1 MNFEKFFR
9 TVFFIMRL
17 LLYYI
22 TKKTITKNANK
33 EYILL
38 TLTRTDYLKIFS
50 LKKTFTF
57 LLLLLLDILENLQ
70 ENHGPT
76 VMFWKDY
83 MFPLRMAKNVGE
95 SGPWNIWLTW
105 LIICHCNIITTLK
118 IFVFNRICLFHQNVL
133 LFK

>member
-1 MNFEKFFR
+1 MDFEKFFR
-9 TVFFIMRL
+9 TVFFIVRL

-50 LKKTFTF
+50 LKKAFTF

-70 ENHGPT
+70 ENHGLT

-95 SGPWNIWLTW
+95 SGP
-105 LIICHCNIITTLK
+105 
-118 IFVFNRICLFHQNVL
+118 
-133 LFK
+133 